1 MNAHIQLED
10 SGKPKEGRRKECL
23 GRVKTIIFKF
33 FFFFF
38 EAFTGLFGT
47 FSEKI
52 IPLSVGAWYISISL
66 YDNNQPFK
74 FYIKLLILT
83 C

>member
-1 MNAHIQLED
+1 M
-10 SGKPKEGRRKECL
+10 GEGRGQRKE
-23 GRVKTIIFKF
+23 RARKEN
-33 FFFFF
+33 

-47 FSEKI
+47 LSEKI